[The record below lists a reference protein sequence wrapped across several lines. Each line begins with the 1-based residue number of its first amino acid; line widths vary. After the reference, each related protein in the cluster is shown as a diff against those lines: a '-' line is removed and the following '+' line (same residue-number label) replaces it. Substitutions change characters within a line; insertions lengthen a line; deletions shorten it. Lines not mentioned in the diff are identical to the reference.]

1 MRVSI
6 TGRVAQ
12 RRLAEGCKPRCHRQH
27 NALVHDELSE
37 RIISATPVSG
47 GGGCR
52 SAALNKGERV
62 GGRQRK
68 EEKHRQQRE
77 EEAKVFI

>member
-6 TGRVAQ
+6 T
-12 RRLAEGCKPRCHRQH
+12 AEWPSDGWLRAASRHRQH

-37 RIISATPVSG
+37 RIISATPVRG

-52 SAALNKGERV
+52 SAAPNKGERV
-62 GGRQRK
+62 GGRQR
-68 EEKHRQQRE
+68 EGEKHRQQRE